1 MLLSI
6 SQKKIDELL
15 ASNPPLYTVTPS
27 SLEDVDVSAINFEIP
42 SANVYSTVT
51 EMSPEAERYRDRV
64 LSLRQHIIDRGE
76 NPASSPEELERII
89 DETRGR

>member
-6 SQKKIDELL
+6 DPRKIDEQVANSPPPYVVFAYNLESPIVPPHGEIATTHVIST
-15 ASNPPLYTVTPS
+15 ASGMPP
-27 SLEDVDVSAINFEIP
+27 DV
-42 SANVYSTVT
+42 
-51 EMSPEAERYRDRV
+51 ERYRDRV

-76 NPASSPEELERII
+76 RPASSPEELEHII

>member
-6 SQKKIDELL
+6 DQKKIDELL
-15 ASNPPLYTVTPS
+15 VNNPPLYTVTPS
-27 SLEDVDVSAINFEIP
+27 TLETVDVSALNYEIP
-42 SANVYSTVT
+42 SGSVYSTVT

-76 NPASSPEELERII
+76 HPASSTEELERII
-89 DETRGR
+89 DEMRGR